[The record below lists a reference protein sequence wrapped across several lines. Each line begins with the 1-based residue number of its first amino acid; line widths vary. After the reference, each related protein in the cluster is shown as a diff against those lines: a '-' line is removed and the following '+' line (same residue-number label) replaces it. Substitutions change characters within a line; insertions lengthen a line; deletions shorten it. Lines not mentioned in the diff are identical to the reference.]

1 MITGIHRAFFFLG
14 ALTVL
19 STAVFSE
26 LKGEDGAAVSQHKIL
41 TTHTV

>member
-1 MITGIHRAFFFLG
+1 
-14 ALTVL
+14 
-19 STAVFSE
+19 VFSE